1 MAKKTLNELAAMM
14 KKVAVVTVQQNAELA
29 EAVAGELQAV
39 RGTMT
44 TEEARAKE
52 AEQANAANIATAE
65 SVVAEALVELDARL
79 RSVEERLQNL
89 GNTKVLKIDSEDG
102 YQMLGMDILT
112 IGTGAPT
119 VVPTS
124 EKLLYFDR
132 TNRVLYVSVT
142 TTNAISDWMALA

>member
-1 MAKKTLNELAAMM
+1 M
-14 KKVAVVTVQQNAELA
+14 
-29 EAVAGELQAV
+29 
-39 RGTMT
+39 
-44 TEEARAKE
+44 
-52 AEQANAANIATAE
+52 
-65 SVVAEALVELDARL
+65 ELDARL

-89 GNTKVLKIDSEDG
+89 GNTKALKIDSEDG
-102 YQMLGMDILT
+102 YQILGMDILT

-124 EKLLYFDR
+124 GKLLYFDR